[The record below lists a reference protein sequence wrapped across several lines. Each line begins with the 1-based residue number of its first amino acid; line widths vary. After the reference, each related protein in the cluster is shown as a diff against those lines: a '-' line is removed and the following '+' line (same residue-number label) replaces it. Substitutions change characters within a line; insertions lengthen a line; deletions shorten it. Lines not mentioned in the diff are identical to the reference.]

1 MSNPD
6 VAYKN
11 EREVIDYARG
21 DALGGVVT
29 RFDFQVPS
37 NFVPAPADLDFKTLE
52 RKLFK
57 LKGKS
62 ERYVITRIDAWPA
75 LVMQEEEGTTGLK
88 VTTTKTFHDTAP
100 NIGTNGTGRFVESV
114 KQISTR
120 LWAKIVREIH
130 ADVLTTTWQEYH
142 PVEYRFPPYLD
153 EVQPFII
160 LEIASDRKLI
170 NTLRSSPQRLKIPCL
185 FEITYSETVPVI
197 SDVFQFKPVD
207 ITIRTADGTL
217 DERGVLTDGATVFI
231 SVAANMTLL
240 NSQYAGGAIT
250 SEQFLAALRGYEVS
264 FAFPASSPSTTQYK
278 ALMGTNVLIADDV
291 TRWKFNLYRRV
302 KVWMKMPD
310 LATNLDG
317 SLTY

>member
-1 MSNPD
+1 MSNPN
-6 VAYKN
+6 VAYKS
-11 EREVIDYARG
+11 ERELIDSARG

-29 RFDFQVPS
+29 RFDFKVPS
-37 NFVPAPADLDFKTLE
+37 NFVPAAGDLDFKTLE
-52 RKLFK
+52 HKLFK

-62 ERYVITRIDAWPA
+62 ERYVVTRIDSWPA

-100 NIGTNGTGRFVESV
+100 DIGTNGTGRFVESV

-130 ADVLTTTWQEYH
+130 SSVLTETWQEYH
-142 PVEYRFPPYLD
+142 PVEYRFPSYLD

-160 LEIASDRKLI
+160 LDLVEDRTLI
-170 NTLRSSPQRLKIPCL
+170 NTLKSSAQRLKIPCL

-207 ITIRTADGTL
+207 ISVRTTDGL
-217 DERGVLTDGATVFI
+217 LEEKGILTDGATIFI
-231 SVAANMTLL
+231 FVDPNRDKLREQLHAEDIT
-240 NSQYAGGAIT
+240 YAEFINKI
-250 SEQFLAALRGYEVS
+250 RGYEVS
-264 FAFPASSPSTTQYK
+264 FDFPASSPSTTQYK